1 MTKHIL
7 IAAYIFSAVYCYMGL
22 NVLIERS
29 VEEILKRHTS
39 VSFDDKPMGW
49 MGTKTYLIMLAVSLI
64 PLFNLVIGYFFNN
77 ISDEKIAEIV
87 SAVEIEHWH
96 ELKEIE
102 KITEELDGLDK
113 QGRADSD
120 I

>member
-7 IAAYIFSAVYCYMGL
+7 IVAYIFSAVYCYMGL
-22 NVLIERS
+22 NVLIEKS

>member
-22 NVLIERS
+22 NVLIERA

-39 VSFDDKPMGW
+39 VSFDEKPMAWKGA
-49 MGTKTYLIMLAVSLI
+49 KTHLIMLAISMV
-64 PLFNLVIGYFFNN
+64 PVFNLVIGYFFNN
-77 ISDEKIAEIV
+77 ISDEKIADIV

-102 KITEELDGLDK
+102 KIAEELDGLNN
-113 QGRADSD
+113 QECVTEE
-120 I
+120 

>member
-7 IAAYIFSAVYCYMGL
+7 IAAYIFSVMYCYMGL
-22 NVLIERS
+22 NVLIEKS
-29 VEEILKRHTS
+29 VEEILKRHTT
-39 VSFDDKPMGW
+39 VSFDEKPVGW
-49 MGTKTYLIMLAVSLI
+49 MGAKTHLIMLAISMV

-102 KITEELDGLDK
+102 KITEELDGLNK
-113 QGRADSD
+113 QERVTKE
-120 I
+120 

>member
-7 IAAYIFSAVYCYMGL
+7 IAVYIFSAVYCYMGL
-22 NVLIERS
+22 NVLIEKS

-39 VSFDDKPMGW
+39 VSFEAKPMGW
-49 MGTKTYLIMLAVSLI
+49 KGTKTYLIMLVVSLV

-77 ISDEKIAEIV
+77 ISDEKVAEIV

-96 ELKEIE
+96 EIKEIE
-102 KITEELDGLDK
+102 KISEELDGFNR
-113 QGRADSD
+113 QGSATSD
-120 I
+120 Y

>member
-22 NVLIERS
+22 NILIEKS
-29 VEEILKRHTS
+29 VEDILKRHTS
-39 VSFDDKPMGW
+39 VSFEDKPMGW
-49 MGTKTYLIMLAVSLI
+49 KGVKTYLIMLAISMV
-64 PLFNLVIGYFFNN
+64 PVFNLVIGYFFNN

-87 SAVEIEHWH
+87 SAVEIDHLH

-102 KITEELDGLDK
+102 KIAEELDGLNN
-113 QGRADSD
+113 QEC
-120 I
+120 IIEE

>member
-22 NVLIERS
+22 NVLIEKS

-39 VSFDDKPMGW
+39 VSFEDKPMGW
-49 MGTKTYLIMLAVSLI
+49 KGAKTYLIMLALSLV

-77 ISDEKIAEIV
+77 ISDEKVAEIV

-96 ELKEIE
+96 EIKEIE
-102 KITEELDGLDK
+102 KISEELDGFNR
-113 QGRADSD
+113 QGSATSD
-120 I
+120 Y

>member
-22 NVLIERS
+22 NVLIEKS

-39 VSFDDKPMGW
+39 ISFEDKPMGW
-49 MGTKTYLIMLAVSLI
+49 KGAKTHLMILAISMVPVL
-64 PLFNLVIGYFFNN
+64 NLVIGYFFNN
-77 ISDEKIAEIV
+77 ISDEKIEEIV

-102 KITEELDGLDK
+102 KIAEELDGLNN
-113 QGRADSD
+113 QECVTEE
-120 I
+120 

>member
-39 VSFDDKPMGW
+39 ISFYDKPMGW
-49 MGTKTYLIMLAVSLI
+49 KGAKTYLIMLAVSLI

-102 KITEELDGLDK
+102 KITEELDGLNNQECVTED
-113 QGRADSD
+113 
-120 I
+120 

>member
-49 MGTKTYLIMLAVSLI
+49 MGIKTYLIMLSVSLI

-102 KITEELDGLDK
+102 KITEELDGLNK
-113 QGRADSD
+113 QERVTKE
-120 I
+120 

>member
-1 MTKHIL
+1 MTKHLL

-22 NVLIERS
+22 NVLIEKS

-39 VSFDDKPMGW
+39 VSFVDNPIGW
-49 MGTKTYLIMLAVSLI
+49 KGTKTYLMMLGISMV

-77 ISDEKIAEIV
+77 ISDEKISEIV
-87 SAVEIEHWH
+87 SVVEIEHWH

-102 KITEELDGLDK
+102 KIAEELDGLGNQKRTDTEE
-113 QGRADSD
+113 
-120 I
+120 

>member
-22 NVLIERS
+22 NVLIEKS

-39 VSFDDKPMGW
+39 VSFEDKPMGW
-49 MGTKTYLIMLAVSLI
+49 KGTRTYLIMLAVSLI

-102 KITEELDGLDK
+102 KIAEELNELDK
-113 QGRADSD
+113 QEYVTEE
-120 I
+120 

>member
-1 MTKHIL
+1 MKYLL
-7 IAAYIFSAVYCYMGL
+7 ISAYIFSILYCYMGL
-22 NVLIERS
+22 NVLIEKS

-39 VSFDDKPMGW
+39 VSFEDKPIGW
-49 MGTKTYLIMLAVSLI
+49 MGTKTYLIMLATSMI

-113 QGRADSD
+113 QGRATSD

>member
-1 MTKHIL
+1 MTKYIL

-22 NVLIERS
+22 NVLVEKS
-29 VEEILKRHTS
+29 VEEILKRHTN
-39 VSFDDKPMGW
+39 VSFEDRATGW
-49 MGTKTYLIMLAVSLI
+49 KGAKTYLIMLAVSLI

-102 KITEELDGLDK
+102 KIAEELNELDK
-113 QGRADSD
+113 QECVTEE
-120 I
+120 